1 MRTRH
6 DGGPDARR
14 ERGLRE
20 RYGITSVEY
29 EFLLGKQGGRCA
41 ICQRLPRTQRLAV
54 DHDHTLHGK
63 ASVRGLLCMTCN
75 RSLEYVVGAHERVA
89 LLHEEGRCACAHC
102 RYWNDPPAMIRGR
115 VVAGTPS

>member
-1 MRTRH
+1 MTE
-6 DGGPDARR
+6 PARSTAKH
-14 ERGLRE
+14 LKD
-20 RYGITSVEY
+20 RYGITLSQY
-29 EFLLGKQGGRCA
+29 DTLSDIQGGRCA

-63 ASVRGLLCMTCN
+63 ASVRGLLCMTCI